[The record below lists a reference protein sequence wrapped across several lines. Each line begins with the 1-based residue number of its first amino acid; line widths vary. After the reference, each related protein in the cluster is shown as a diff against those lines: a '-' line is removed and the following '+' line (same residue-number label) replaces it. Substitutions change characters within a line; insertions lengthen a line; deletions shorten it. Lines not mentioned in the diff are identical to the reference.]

1 MLNTTS
7 GSCTTT
13 AEGVPQDY
21 QEAMSWYRKA
31 AEQGNASA
39 QYNLGVSYANGQG
52 VPQDY
57 VQAHKWINLA
67 ASRTKENAEDF
78 RLARDSLAEKMTAL
92 QVGRSQAVGAGMA
105 TYELGATEGQES
117 GSPFNTLAR
126 IPNLIQTFRPS
137 SGLQH
142 QNKQEPQRTKPTTKG
157 DGCAPSCG
165 VAGPAKLGM
174 LVSLMLKGSGLT
186 GHY

>member
-1 MLNTTS
+1 MGWYRKAAEQGYANAQYNLGVMYDN
-7 GSCTTT
+7 G
-13 AEGVPQDY
+13 EGVPQDY

-92 QVGRSQAVGAGMA
+92 QVAEAKR
-105 TYELGATEGQES
+105 
-117 GSPFNTLAR
+117 LAR
-126 IPNLIQTFRPS
+126 EWRPMS
-137 SGLQH
+137 WEQ
-142 QNKQEPQRTKPTTKG
+142 
-157 DGCAPSCG
+157 
-165 VAGPAKLGM
+165 
-174 LVSLMLKGSGLT
+174 LKDKRADRHLT
-186 GHY
+186 L